1 MHKIKDETLWKCYQ
15 RCLVMSELL
24 YYSHDPILD
33 RNLLF
38 LVCSFAIFDGLR
50 GPNRA
55 QKIAP
60 SRPGSTQYSLELTYD
75 VKTLAE
81 SNC

>member
-1 MHKIKDETLWKCYQ
+1 MKSMHNIKDETLWKCCQ
-15 RCLVMSELL
+15 CCLVMSELL
-24 YYSHDPILD
+24 YHSHDPILFD
-33 RNLLF
+33 RHLHF

-60 SRPGSTQYSLELTYD
+60 LRPGSTQYSL
-75 VKTLAE
+75 KTLAE